1 MRMLRTGRW
10 ITAIALLLLA
20 AFLPVY
26 RRDARDFAKVV

>member
-1 MRMLRTGRW
+1 M
-10 ITAIALLLLA
+10 ALLLLA